1 MYCTSC
7 GQQLPETA
15 RFCSKCGNLVE
26 VDPNATVLG
35 QDPDLGGNLET
46 LAPDLPETP
55 RPRPRA
61 TGGTPPRS
69 TPRPPSTPPRPRS
82 APPSSSPTVS
92 DPIGGGRF
100 APGAIV
106 AERYRIVALLGRGG
120 MGEVYRAEDL
130 KLSQVLAIKFLPEA
144 LSKDESALARFHS
157 EVRIARQ
164 VSHPNVC
171 RVFDIG
177 DADGVPFLTMEY
189 IDGEDLSSLVRRIG
203 RLPQDKAVE
212 VSRQICAG
220 LAAAHERGVIHRDL
234 KPSNVMLDGAGKAR
248 ITDFGL
254 AGIAA
259 NIQGAEVR
267 AGTPAY
273 MAPEQLAGKEVTTKS
288 DIFSLGLVM
297 YEVLTGKRAY
307 DATTV
312 PELMKARQSGA
323 LTNPA
328 TLVRDLDPLTERVI
342 RRCLETDP
350 ARRPATAL
358 QVAAALPGGDP
369 LAAALAAG
377 ETPSPEM
384 VAAAGEK
391 EGLSPRIGLLCL
403 VGVVALLGL
412 LVVVS
417 KRAKMI
423 SYVPFGPS
431 PEVLA
436 AKASDMI
443 RAFGYTDDPV
453 DAAHGFS
460 PEQDYI
466 RHILEAVKT
475 PTRWNLLK
483 QDEPPA
489 LAFWYRQSPRQLV
502 SVSPQDNL
510 IYGRIAPDEPPFERS
525 GARLIELS
533 PRGKLLNFRAVP
545 PQVDDPLEGPLPAP
559 NWIPLFTAAGL
570 DPSQFKAVPPRW
582 YPLAWGDTRAAWE
595 GRWPDHPETPLRVE
609 AAAYR
614 GKPIFF
620 VLLSPWD
627 KPSRMGE
634 QRQTR
639 QSTITQWFN
648 FGLILTIFAVGVWLA
663 VRNVRAGRGDLRGAL
678 RLALFVMLV
687 GLINWAL
694 LAHHVAAASEIILF
708 ILAVSVSLFFGMMTW
723 LLYAALEPYVRR
735 HWPDTLISWSRMLS
749 GKFTDPVFARDVLLG
764 TLFGLVSALMDQLQ
778 PLVEAGLG
786 KAPMRPFG
794 LNNFYPLEGLRGSVA
809 TVLYQASSSFS
820 SALLIFFVFF
830 VLRLIFRRGWLAAI
844 LLALLFCIPSLGA
857 QNPLIDALFTAPF
870 FLVYLWILH
879 RFGLVALT
887 VLYFVD
893 QLADQMPLGTPLTAW
908 YTEGALVGM
917 VAIVALALYGFQV
930 SRAGKPL
937 FAGDALE
944 V

>member
-1 MYCTSC
+1 MFCTTC

-15 RFCSKCGNLVE
+15 RFCSRCGRAVDT
-26 VDPNATVLG
+26 DPNATVLG
-35 QDPDLGGNLET
+35 ENPDLDGNLET
-46 LAPDLPETP
+46 LAPDIPETP
-55 RPRPRA
+55 RPAARTTPRPPA
-61 TGGTPPRS
+61 
-69 TPRPPSTPPRPRS
+69 RPPSTPSRPRS
-82 APPSSSPTVS
+82 SPPGSPLMTTS

-144 LSKDESALARFHS
+144 LSKDASALARFHS

-177 DADGVPFLTMEY
+177 DTDGVPFLTMEY

-220 LAAAHERGVIHRDL
+220 LGAAHERGVIHRDL

-273 MAPEQLAGKEVTTKS
+273 MAPEQLAGREVTAKS

-312 PELMKARQSGA
+312 PELMKARQAGT
-323 LTNPA
+323 LTNPS

-342 RRCLETDP
+342 LRCLETDP
-350 ARRPATAL
+350 GKRPATPL

-391 EGLSPRIGLLCL
+391 EGLNPRIGLLCL
-403 VGVVALLGL
+403 AGVILALGL
-412 LVVVS
+412 LVVISERVKMVS
-417 KRAKMI
+417 
-423 SYVPFGPS
+423 YLPFGPS
-431 PEVLA
+431 PEVLV
-436 AKASDMI
+436 AKANEII
-443 RAFGYTDDPV
+443 RTFGYVDEPV
-453 DAAHGFS
+453 DTAHGFALQ
-460 PEQDYI
+460 QDYI
-466 RHILEAVKT
+466 HHILDEIKT

-483 QDEPPA
+483 QDEPPS
-489 LAFWYRQSPRQLV
+489 LMFWYRQSSQQLV
-502 SVSPQDNL
+502 SFSPQDNL
-510 IYGRIAPDEPPFERS
+510 IYGRIEPDEPPMVHS
-525 GARLIELS
+525 GARLAGLS
-533 PRGKLLNFRAVP
+533 PQGKLLNFQAIP
-545 PQVDDPLEGPLPAP
+545 PQVDDPLEGPLPTP
-559 NWIPLFTAAGL
+559 NWSALFAAAGL
-570 DPSQFKAVPPRW
+570 DAAEFKPVPPRW

-595 GRWPDHPETPLRVE
+595 GTWPNHPEEPLRVE
-609 AAAYR
+609 ASAYR

-620 VLLSPWD
+620 TLLSPWD
-627 KPSRMGE
+627 KPARMGA
-634 QRQTR
+634 QRRTR
-639 QSTITQWFN
+639 QNTILQWFN
-648 FGLILTIFAVGVWLA
+648 FGIILTIFAFGIWLA
-663 VRNVRAGRGDLRGAL
+663 AKNVREGRGDLRGAL

-694 LAHHVAAASEIILF
+694 LAHHVAAAMEIVVF
-708 ILAVSVSLFFGMMTW
+708 ILALSVSLFIGMLTW

-749 GKFTDPVFARDVLLG
+749 GKFSDPVFGRDVFLG
-764 TLFGLVSALMDQLQ
+764 TLFGLAAAVMDQLQ
-778 PLVEAGLG
+778 PIVEAGLG
-786 KAPMRPFG
+786 KPPMRPLG
-794 LNNFYPLEGLRGSVA
+794 LNNFYSLEGLRGSIA
-809 TVLYQASSSFS
+809 MVLFQASSSFS
-820 SALLIFFVFF
+820 NALLIFFLFF
-830 VLRLIFRRGWLAAI
+830 ILRLIFKRGWLAAI
-844 LLALLFCIPSLGA
+844 LLALLFCVPSIGA

-870 FLVYLWILH
+870 LLIYLWILH

-893 QLADQMPLGTPLTAW
+893 QLADTMPLTTPLTAW
-908 YTEGALVGM
+908 YTEGGLVGM
-917 VAIVALALYGFQV
+917 IAIVAVALYGFHV

-944 V
+944 I

>member
-1 MYCTSC
+1 VT
-7 GQQLPETA
+7 T
-15 RFCSKCGNLVE
+15 
-26 VDPNATVLG
+26 
-35 QDPDLGGNLET
+35 
-46 LAPDLPETP
+46 
-55 RPRPRA
+55 
-61 TGGTPPRS
+61 
-69 TPRPPSTPPRPRS
+69 
-82 APPSSSPTVS
+82 S

-144 LSKDESALARFHS
+144 LSKDASALARFHS
-157 EVRIARQ
+157 EVRVARQ

-189 IDGEDLSSLVRRIG
+189 VDGEDLSSLVRRIG

-273 MAPEQLAGKEVTTKS
+273 MAPEQLLGKEVTTRS

-312 PELMKARQSGA
+312 PELMKARQSGT
-323 LTNPA
+323 LTNPS

-342 RRCLETDP
+342 LRCLETDP
-350 ARRPATAL
+350 AKRPATAL

-391 EGLSPRIGLLCL
+391 EGLNPKIGLLCFA
-403 VGVVALLGL
+403 GVILALGL
-412 LVVVS
+412 LLVIS
-417 KRAKMI
+417 KSAKMI
-423 SYVPFGPS
+423 SYVSLGPS

-436 AKASDMI
+436 AKASEMI
-443 RAFGYTDDPV
+443 RTFGYVDEPV
-453 DAAHGFS
+453 DTAHGFS
-460 PEQDYI
+460 LQQDYI
-466 RHILEAVKT
+466 HYIQSDIKT
-475 PTRWNLLK
+475 PTRWNRLR
-483 QDEPPA
+483 QDEPPS
-489 LAFWYRQSPRQLV
+489 LVFWYRQSPRLLV
-502 SVSPQDNL
+502 SLTPEDNL
-510 IYGRIAPDEPPFERS
+510 LYGRIETDDPPLEQS
-525 GARLIELS
+525 GSRVIGLS
-533 PRGKLLNFRAVP
+533 PHGRLLNFRAIP
-545 PQVDDPLEGPLPAP
+545 PQVDDPPEGPVPTP
-559 NWIPLFTAAGL
+559 NWGALFTAAGL
-570 DPSQFKAVPPRW
+570 DASQLKPVPPRW
-582 YPLAWGDTRAAWE
+582 HPLAWGDTRAAWE
-595 GRWPDHPETPLRVE
+595 GGWPNHPEIPLRVE

-620 VLLSPWD
+620 ALLSPWD

-634 QRQTR
+634 QRRTR
-639 QSTITQWFN
+639 QKTILQWFD
-648 FGLILTIFAVGVWLA
+648 FGLILTIFGLGIWLA
-663 VRNVRAGRGDLRGAL
+663 TKNVRNGRGDLRGAM
-678 RLALFVMLV
+678 RLTLCVVVA

-694 LAHHVAAASEIILF
+694 LAHHVGSIAGVVLF
-708 ILAVSVSLFFGMMTW
+708 ILAMSVNLFFGMMIW

-735 HWPDTLISWSRMLS
+735 HWPDTLISWSRMLA
-749 GKFTDPVFARDVLLG
+749 GKFKDPVFGRDVLLG
-764 TLFGLVSALMDQLQ
+764 TLFGLLAAVADQLQ
-778 PLVEAGLG
+778 PIVEAGLG
-786 KAPMRPFG
+786 KAPVPPFG
-794 LNNFYPLEGLRGSVA
+794 FQNSYSLDGLRGSTA
-809 TVLYQASSSFS
+809 TVLFAAAASFS
-820 SALLIFFVFF
+820 NALLAFFLFF
-830 VLRLIFRRGWLAAI
+830 ILRLIFKRDWLAAV
-844 LLALLFCIPSLGA
+844 LVGLLFCIPSIAA

-870 FLVYLWILH
+870 IVAYLWILR

-893 QLADQMPLGTPLTAW
+893 QLADQIPLTTPLTAW
-908 YTEGALVGM
+908 YTEGGMVGV
-917 VAIVALALYGFQV
+917 VAIVALALYGFHV

-944 V
+944 I